1 MSNKWADI
9 DVSQLKRLQSNL
21 NQLEKIDF
29 NKFCEQMTNE
39 IAQRLIR
46 RVKQRTP
53 VGVYEEA
60 GKTGGT
66 LRRNWS
72 ISKNVTKQGNTYS
85 IEIIN
90 PIEYAS
96 YVEYGHRQEVGRY
109 VPAIGKKLV
118 QPWVEGKFMLTIS
131 EAEIESMTPKL
142 LQTKLNQML
151 KGKMKC

>member
-53 VGVYEEA
+53 V
-60 GKTGGT
+60 
-66 LRRNWS
+66 
-72 ISKNVTKQGNTYS
+72 
-85 IEIIN
+85 
-90 PIEYAS
+90 
-96 YVEYGHRQEVGRY
+96 
-109 VPAIGKKLV
+109 
-118 QPWVEGKFMLTIS
+118 
-131 EAEIESMTPKL
+131 
-142 LQTKLNQML
+142 
-151 KGKMKC
+151 